1 MQIPAAKISFPG
13 EDKKDISAKIEE
25 ILTTGQLTLGKYG
38 RQFEEEF
45 ARYVGAK
52 YAVAVSSGTSALEI
66 ILRALDVQGYSIIVP
81 TNTFFATP
89 AAVLHAGGKV
99 VFADATE
106 NLCLD
111 PESVEGNITE
121 DTRGVIIVHI
131 GGVIPPQVKQVQEIC
146 QTHNLF
152 LMEDAA
158 HAHGSMLDGKMAGSF
173 GAAAAFSFYPTKVIT
188 SGEGGMIVTND
199 EKVYQRAVV
208 FRDQGKAGFY
218 GNIHTELGNNWRMSE
233 IHAVIGL
240 SQFHRLEE
248 FVQHRR
254 KIAKIYDTG
263 LEKIPEVTP
272 VKLPSEVK
280 SNYYKYTAILDEGLD
295 RATIKKELK
304 EKYKVGLSGEVY
316 ELPCHLQPVFKD
328 SSGYKEGDYPVAED
342 LCRRMICLPV
352 SAVMT
357 EEEAEYVIDSLRS
370 VLR

>member
-1 MQIPAAKISFPG
+1 MQIPAAKIYFTE
-13 EDKKDISAKIEE
+13 EDKRDISAKVAE

-38 RQFEEEF
+38 KQFEEEF
-45 ARYVGAK
+45 ARYVGAR

-66 ILRALDVQGYSIIVP
+66 ILRTLDVQGYSVIVP

-99 VFADATE
+99 IFADAAE

-111 PESVEGNITE
+111 PESVERNIRE
-121 DTRGVIIVHI
+121 DTKGVIIVHI

-146 QTHNLF
+146 QAHNLF

-158 HAHGSMLDGKMAGSF
+158 HVQGSTLDGKMAGSF
-173 GAAAAFSFYPTKVIT
+173 GIAAAFSFYPTKVIT

-199 EKVYQRAVV
+199 EKLYHRALV

-254 KIAKIYDTG
+254 KIARIYDEC
-263 LEKIPEVTP
+263 LEEIAGVTP
-272 VKLPSEVK
+272 LKFPSQVK
-280 SNYYKYTAILDEGLD
+280 SNYYKYTAILDKGLD
-295 RATIKKELK
+295 RATIKKELR
-304 EKYKVGLSGEVY
+304 EKYNVGLSGEVY
-316 ELPCHLQPVFKD
+316 ELPCHLQPIFKD
-328 SSGYKEGDYPVAED
+328 SGGYKEGDYPVAED
-342 LCRRMICLPV
+342 LCSRMICLPV
-352 SAVMT
+352 SAIMT
-357 EEEAEYVIDSLRS
+357 QEETEYVLDSLKKVRQ
-370 VLR
+370 